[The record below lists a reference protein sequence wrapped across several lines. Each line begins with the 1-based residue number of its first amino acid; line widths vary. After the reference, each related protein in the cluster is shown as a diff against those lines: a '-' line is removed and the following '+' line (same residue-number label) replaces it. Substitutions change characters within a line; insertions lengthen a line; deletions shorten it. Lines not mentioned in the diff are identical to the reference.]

1 MRLWSVELSRFR
13 TRRAVVV
20 ILVVAAALAGLLV
33 ASATYDSRPI
43 SGDERS
49 AAAREAAQQRTNA
62 EPEYQTCL
70 ADPTAYFDEDATQ
83 ADCTQILPQADWFLN
98 RSALDLGN
106 ELDGRGITL
115 LVLLAGTAILVG
127 ATFAGAD
134 WSSGSMSNQLLFVPR
149 RVRVWVAKSVAVVV
163 GATLLAA
170 AVVAA
175 FWAVLYAVSA
185 SRGLHTSAASWR
197 DIAETSGRG
206 IAL

>member
-33 ASATYDSRPI
+33 ASAAYGSRPI

-62 EPEYQTCL
+62 EPEYQTCV

-83 ADCTQILPQADWFLN
+83 ADCAQILPQADWFLN
-98 RSALDLGN
+98 RSALDLGR
-106 ELDGRGITL
+106 ELRGRGITL
-115 LVLLAGTAILVG
+115 LVLLAGTAVLVG

-134 WSSGSMSNQLLFVPR
+134 WSSGSMSNQMLFVPR
-149 RVRVWVAKSVAVVV
+149 RARVWVTKAIAVVI
-163 GATLLAA
+163 GATALS
-170 AVVAA
+170 AVVTAA
-175 FWAVLYAVSA
+175 FWLLLYA
-185 SRGLHTSAASWR
+185 
-197 DIAETSGRG
+197 
-206 IAL
+206 